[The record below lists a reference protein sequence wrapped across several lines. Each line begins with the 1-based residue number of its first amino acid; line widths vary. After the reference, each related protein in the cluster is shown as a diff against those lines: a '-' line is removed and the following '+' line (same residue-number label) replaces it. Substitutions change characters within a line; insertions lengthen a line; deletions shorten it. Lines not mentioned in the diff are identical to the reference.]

1 MKNEFKQAKIDALAL
16 EIFNEEKAEG
26 TPVTMAEAQEMAR
39 MELGAKEVKRYE
51 KSSTPRKKTSRE
63 RKADKEKGRF
73 LMDCK
78 TLIEGLGGV
87 VTKVNN
93 EADFSFDYGTSHF
106 TLKIIRHRDP
116 K

>member
-1 MKNEFKQAKIDALAL
+1 
-16 EIFNEEKAEG
+16 
-26 TPVTMAEAQEMAR
+26 
-39 MELGAKEVKRYE
+39 
-51 KSSTPRKKTSRE
+51 
-63 RKADKEKGRF
+63 
-73 LMDCK
+73 MDCK

>member
-1 MKNEFKQAKIDALAL
+1 MNKEIETYMKKLGISR
-16 EIFNEEKAEG
+16 EEAEQLWKDDHEDYVS
-26 TPVTMAEAQEMAR
+26 PEMAE
-39 MELGAKEVKRYE
+39 MERKAKAIKRYE

-78 TLIEGLGGV
+78 VLLEGLGCV